1 MSVKR
6 TILHPRLRS
15 GKLLLLHKMALLAVL
30 GTLQA
35 CASSSSAT
43 MLPYGNEVYQPEQ
56 GSVQSGDLNHLSQGS
71 LIW

>member
-1 MSVKR
+1 MSIKR
-6 TILHPRLRS
+6 SIIHPRLRI
-15 GKLLLLHKMALLAVL
+15 GKLSLVRSIALMALL

-35 CASSSSAT
+35 CAASSSST
-43 MLPYGNEVYQPEQ
+43 MLPYGNEAYHPEP